1 MWKNEEH
8 EGKNYSIIDD
18 YMINKVLD
26 KIKEIIGTK
35 QCDNI
40 KLFID
45 KSDKL
50 PDGITLKR
58 LWY

>member
-1 MWKNEEH
+1 M
-8 EGKNYSIIDD
+8 IDD

-35 QCDNI
+35 QFGNI
-40 KLFID
+40 KFFID

-58 LWY
+58 L

>member
-1 MWKNEEH
+1 M
-8 EGKNYSIIDD
+8 IDD

-35 QCDNI
+35 QFDNI
-40 KLFID
+40 KLLID

-50 PDGITLKR
+50 QDGITLKR
-58 LWY
+58 L